1 VLKQVGVLQG
11 NAPNAAASGASVAV
25 TRTEDTAA
33 TQGAFIGIAKAIIV
47 IGMTDIYHLEIAP
60 VICEPAQ
67 TAPVRGAAGG
77 KTKLATVPMMQAL
90 LR

>member
-1 VLKQVGVLQG
+1 MLKQVGVLLG

-60 VICEPAQ
+60 AAQ